1 MSGHDQ
7 DSVGLDL
14 MGNPPLPTVP
24 PPQSNSDFAISD
36 IPIAEI
42 TGKALVISFSSCQLN
57 LIKTFQIEG
66 MVALITGYLIAYL
79 EK

>member
-14 MGNPPLPTVP
+14 LNNPPLPTVP

-42 TGKALVISFSSCQLN
+42 TGKALVSFS
-57 LIKTFQIEG
+57 
-66 MVALITGYLIAYL
+66 
-79 EK
+79 